1 MAEKKIADRTYKCEP
16 LLLKPS
22 LALKFKLMKLLAPGL
37 ELLPAILSNL
47 QGDEA
52 AKIKANQDAISA
64 IKSVLDGL
72 EFDEAYDLMREVVEV
87 AKVKRASG
95 HYEPVDF
102 EGDFS
107 GVREKEIVPVML
119 FVLREQFADFFSDA
133 LEAGREGAMIEAA

>member
-1 MAEKKIADRTYKCEP
+1 MAEKKIADRVYKCEP

-22 LALKFKLMKLLAPGL
+22 LALKFKVMKLLAPGL
-37 ELLPAILSNL
+37 ERLPDILSNM

-52 AKIKANQDAISA
+52 ARVQANKDAVAALTSI
-64 IKSVLDGL
+64 LDGL
-72 EFDEAYDLMREVVEV
+72 EFEEAYDLMREVTEV

-107 GVREKEIVPVML
+107 GIREKEIIPVMI

-133 LEAGREGAMIEAA
+133 LEAGRQGAAEAA

>member
-1 MAEKKIADRTYKCEP
+1 MAEKKIADRVYRCEP

-22 LALKFKLMKLLAPGL
+22 LALKFKMMKLLAPGL
-37 ELLPAILSNL
+37 ELLPDIISNM
-47 QGDEA
+47 QGDQA
-52 AKIKANQDAISA
+52 AQVQANKDAISA
-64 IKSVLDGL
+64 LTAILEGL
-72 EFDEAYDLMREVVEV
+72 EFDEAYELMREVTEV

-107 GVREKEIVPVML
+107 GVREKEIIPVMI

-133 LEAGREGAMIEAA
+133 LEAGRQGAADAA